1 LTSSIL
7 EATRAL
13 HEDIELFERAIV
25 QVMLQEPKTQK
36 ENLTQAH
43 RVNELIEKIIDRSKK
58 LVAIYKDA
66 DGSRKE
72 EINIIGGANQNAFST
87 FYDRLREI
95 KEYHRKFPNLEPERP
110 EAEQFL
116 NNFDIT
122 AEPPVQFTTEEAYG
136 KYLDLHHLYLKYINL
151 NKKTKK
157 NEKIDY
163 ITYLS
168 EFYSF
173 EDEEIVKDNKYRE
186 YLHELCDYLIS
197 FFRRVQ
203 PLFDLDK
210 VLNVNEDAD
219 DVDKMEITPVSSP
232 TNTTTTTAVAN
243 NHTPQH
249 SADYNDNHNRD
260 TNNMS
265 SGETPLF
272 CKFCLKSFT
281 KRILYD
287 SHLKGKKHLKQKEK
301 MKEIWKM
308 EKIVSRMANLLIDQ
322 IEATKEHVEAKFSK
336 TLDELLAEQ
345 DQQQQGDIDVP
356 EEEEEEIRLT
366 KEHYPIGWDGNPIPY
381 WLYKLNGLGIEYK
394 CEICGNTSY
403 WGRRAYE
410 KHFQE
415 WRHAFGMKCLRLE
428 NTKAFHEI
436 NKIQDALDL
445 DRKLKQAKKEQSFNP
460 DDEEEFE
467 DSEGRVMNKKVYQ
480 DLKRQ
485 GLL

>member
-1 LTSSIL
+1 
-7 EATRAL
+7 
-13 HEDIELFERAIV
+13 
-25 QVMLQEPKTQK
+25 
-36 ENLTQAH
+36 
-43 RVNELIEKIIDRSKK
+43 
-58 LVAIYKDA
+58 
-66 DGSRKE
+66 
-72 EINIIGGANQNAFST
+72 
-87 FYDRLREI
+87 
-95 KEYHRKFPNLEPERP
+95 
-110 EAEQFL
+110 
-116 NNFDIT
+116 
-122 AEPPVQFTTEEAYG
+122 
-136 KYLDLHHLYLKYINL
+136 
-151 NKKTKK
+151 
-157 NEKIDY
+157 
-163 ITYLS
+163 
-168 EFYSF
+168 
-173 EDEEIVKDNKYRE
+173 
-186 YLHELCDYLIS
+186 
-197 FFRRVQ
+197 
-203 PLFDLDK
+203 
-210 VLNVNEDAD
+210 
-219 DVDKMEITPVSSP
+219 
-232 TNTTTTTAVAN
+232 
-243 NHTPQH
+243 
-249 SADYNDNHNRD
+249 
-260 TNNMS
+260 
-265 SGETPLF
+265 
-272 CKFCLKSFT
+272 
-281 KRILYD
+281 
-287 SHLKGKKHLKQKEK
+287 
-301 MKEIWKM
+301 
-308 EKIVSRMANLLIDQ
+308 MANLLIDQ